1 MTIEKC
7 KSRLSLFKILLVL
20 FAFLFSA
27 SHMHANRANEGSEN
41 VSKQDVELSVLDI
54 ITVAGNVI
62 DATNNESMIGVSI
75 TEKGTQ
81 NGTITNIDGRFTMK
95 VNQGSTLV
103 VSFIGYKSQELV
115 VTSGTQS
122 LSIIMEEDVQML
134 GEVVTIGYGSARKED
149 LSMAISTVKVDQAMK
164 SQTANIGNLI
174 QGRMPGVTY
183 RSAGGD
189 PMREDAITIRGT
201 GSRHGDAVLVVV
213 DGVPGAPY
221 NVEDIENITVLKDA
235 ASAAI
240 YGASAGSGGVV
251 IITTKRPETG
261 RLKVDFNIS
270 NGFKRATNLPKTLT
284 AEEYNMVYKKAA
296 DLNGTELS
304 NINNPEVFPW
314 GNVTRTDWVDEIFR
328 TAHIQHYGMSIY
340 GGSELVKT
348 YASVSYDKEEGTM
361 LNTWSQKIGAKLNVD
376 MQLTKWLK
384 LSERVSF
391 EYKKGQGGVNESH
404 EGPFIEA
411 VYFPR
416 SATVY
421 EFDESGNPVYD
432 DLSGKQKYGGIYPE
446 WAKGKVSGYA
456 NARNPVAELKRRRQD
471 RPISYIHSTTSLEA
485 KPIYK
490 LTVKSDF
497 SAGKRD
503 ERREE
508 FLPRYLETGRQQK
521 DNSKS
526 ILTQMDTEWLWES
539 TATYVDNFAD
549 KHDLSLMGG
558 YSMKY
563 DKFKMNNIKAYG
575 FSSEDENSILL
586 PGAGDKGKTEFDENI
601 ASRTLISGFARLA
614 YSFDDRYF
622 LISSVRRD
630 ASSRL
635 ARGKKGDTFWA
646 ASGAWKLS
654 SEPFF
659 KSLDLSF
666 VNLIKFRGG
675 WGQTGNLSALPKD
688 ESERPRMVS
697 SKDYIAIG
705 DGGKNDVL
713 GFYPETKPNPD
724 KRWERTETLTVGV
737 DFTLLDRSLDV
748 SVDYF
753 SKKTKNLLEYM
764 PLSVTSGYDQEP
776 WGNIGNVTNKGWEF
790 NVNYNRKFGDLSVD
804 FFSNLSTVKNE
815 VKNIGVRPFIS
826 HDKDYTYFG
835 LSPLRSSVGQPWFA
849 YYVYDVVGVFK
860 NEEEINS
867 YIYKDPITG
876 ATSKLQP
883 DAQPGDF
890 IYRDADNNGV
900 INDNDRV
907 YKGSYLPK
915 YTYAFGANFEYK
927 GVDLSI
933 MFQGVGGNK
942 IYNVFRQN
950 GVFGQNG
957 NNMLKET
964 LDSWSF
970 NPESNFPRLGL
981 LTSGAGGG
989 VNYNRVNS
997 FFLESGSYLRL
1008 KNIVVGYTLPKPLMK
1023 NIGLPSSSLRF
1034 YVSGENLATITPYK
1048 GTDPE
1053 VDQSLN
1059 GIDASTYPL
1068 ARIFT
1073 FGLNLSF

>member
-27 SHMHANRANEGSEN
+27 SYMHANRANEESGDML
-41 VSKQDVELSVLDI
+41 KQDAQLSVSDV
-54 ITVAGNVI
+54 ITVSGSII
-62 DATNNESMIGVSI
+62 DAINNESMIGVSI
-75 TEKGTQ
+75 TEKGTS
-81 NGTITNIDGRFTMK
+81 NGTITNIDGRFTIK
-95 VNQGSTLV
+95 VNRGSTLV
-103 VSFIGYKSQELV
+103 VSFIGYKSQEIV
-115 VTSGTQS
+115 VASDTQS

-134 GEVVTIGYGSARKED
+134 GEVVAIGYGSARKED

-189 PMREDAITIRGT
+189 PMKGDAITIRGT
-201 GSRHGDAVLVVV
+201 GSRHGDAVLIVV
-213 DGVPGAPY
+213 DGVPGASY
-221 NVEDIENITVLKDA
+221 NVEDVESITVLKDA

-251 IITTKRPETG
+251 IITTKRPEQG

-270 NGFKRATNLPKTLT
+270 NGFKKATNLPKTLT
-284 AEEYNMVYKKAA
+284 AEEYNMVYRKVSE
-296 DLNGTELS
+296 LNGTDLP
-304 NINNPEVFPW
+304 NINNPEIFPW
-314 GNVTRTDWVDEIFR
+314 GNVTRTNWVDEIFR
-328 TAHIQHYGMSIY
+328 TAHVQHYGMSIY

-348 YASVSYDKEEGTM
+348 YGSVSYDKEEGTM

-391 EYKKGQGGVNESH
+391 EYRKGQGDINTSH
-404 EGPFIEA
+404 EGPFIES

-421 EFDESGNPVYD
+421 EFDESGKPVYD
-432 DLSGKQKYGGIYPE
+432 ELTGRQKYGGIYPE
-446 WAKGKVSGYA
+446 WAKGQISGYA
-456 NARNPVAELKRRRQD
+456 NARNPVAELERRRQD
-471 RPISYIHSTTSLEA
+471 RPISFIHSTTSLEA

-490 LTVKSDF
+490 LTLKSDF

-503 ERREE
+503 ERKEE
-508 FLPRYLETGRQQK
+508 FLPRYTETGRQEL

-526 ILTQMDTEWLWES
+526 IFTQLETEWLWES
-539 TATYVDNFAD
+539 TATYVDKIAE

-563 DKFKMNNIKAYG
+563 DKFKQNNIKAYG
-575 FSSEDENSILL
+575 FSSEDEHSVLL
-586 PGAGDKGKTEFDENI
+586 PGAANKGKTEFYEDI

-622 LISSVRRD
+622 LTSSVRRD
-630 ASSRL
+630 VSSRL
-635 ARGKKGDTFWA
+635 AKHKKGDTFWA

-659 KSLDLSF
+659 KNLDLSF

-675 WGQTGNLSALPKD
+675 WGQTGNISALPSV
-688 ESERPRMVS
+688 ESDRPRMIS
-697 SKDYIAIG
+697 TKDYIVMG
-705 DGGKNDVL
+705 DGGGNNVL
-713 GFYPETKPNPD
+713 GYYPESILNKD
-724 KRWERTETLTVGV
+724 KRWERTETTTIGA
-737 DFTLLDRSLDV
+737 DFTLFDKSLDF
-748 SVDYF
+748 SIDYF
-753 SKKTKNLLEYM
+753 SKKTNDLLELM
-764 PLSVTSGYDQEP
+764 PVSVTSGIANLP

-790 NVNYNRKFGDLSVD
+790 SVNYNKRFGDLSVD
-804 FFSNLSTVKNE
+804 FFGNLSTVKNE
-815 VKNIGVRPFIS
+815 VKDIGVKPYIA
-826 HDKDYTYFG
+826 HDDYTYFG
-835 LSPLRSSVGQPWFA
+835 LQPLRSSVGHPWFA

-867 YIYKDPITG
+867 YLYKDPITG

-900 INDNDRV
+900 INNDDKV

-942 IYNVFRQN
+942 IYNAFRQN

-970 NPESNFPRLGL
+970 NPEANFPRLGL
-981 LTSGAGGG
+981 TRSGAGGG
-989 VNYNRVNS
+989 VNYTRETS

-1008 KNIVVGYTLPKPLMK
+1008 KNIVVGYTLPKSLMK
-1023 NIGLPSSSLRF
+1023 NIGLPASSLRF

-1048 GTDPE
+1048 GIDPE
-1053 VDQSLN
+1053 VDQALQ

-1068 ARIFT
+1068 ARVFT